1 MKASAVH
8 ILTDGYPLASESWP
22 AALPFSCHDLFL
34 FTHLVVW
41 PISFQKNYF
50 ITLIRQHTERCL
62 HELGYV
68 IKRGKSPFKSL
79 NLPAGRMSKQKKK
92 NEEGLK
98 SALPCTWPGFLLT
111 TAFTHRWVEPG
122 SLYQL
127 FSSWVLC
134 IKKFLQLVRV
144 KSFSTHHR
152 ILSIKLDSLL
162 PIKCAVHV
170 VSYCKMKKTVSLML
184 TSDVE
189 AVIRQCN

>member
-92 NEEGLK
+92 MKRVSNPPFLALGL
-98 SALPCTWPGFLLT
+98 
-111 TAFTHRWVEPG
+111 V
-122 SLYQL
+122 
-127 FSSWVLC
+127 
-134 IKKFLQLVRV
+134 
-144 KSFSTHHR
+144 SFSP
-152 ILSIKLDSLL
+152 LPSL
-162 PIKCAVHV
+162 IGGR
-170 VSYCKMKKTVSLML
+170 SLGVYTNCSPAGSSASRNFYNWL
-184 TSDVE
+184 G
-189 AVIRQCN
+189 